1 MRLNGLIFDLG
12 NVLIHNH
19 PERAAE
25 KFSRCNGR
33 STEDNIRI
41 MGDHPDYMCG
51 KITPQEFAR
60 QSFQEF
66 GITGMSEEQF
76 HAIYVDIFDLN
87 EPLVHLLEGLVKK
100 DGVLLEERINLAMLS
115 NTEETTIKFL
125 RGRFPRLF
133 AVFGDRL
140 ALSYEMRHKKLDH
153 YVYERALELAKT
165 KPENTAYIDD
175 KIEYVEAA
183 RKLGMHGI
191 QYFTFESLV
200 QSLKALQVPIHV

>member
-1 MRLNGLIFDLG
+1 
-12 NVLIHNH
+12 
-19 PERAAE
+19 
-25 KFSRCNGR
+25 
-33 STEDNIRI
+33 
-41 MGDHPDYMCG
+41 
-51 KITPQEFAR
+51 
-60 QSFQEF
+60 
-66 GITGMSEEQF
+66 
-76 HAIYVDIFDLN
+76 
-87 EPLVHLLEGLVKK
+87 
-100 DGVLLEERINLAMLS
+100 MLS

-125 RGRFPRLF
+125 SGRFPRLF

-140 ALSYEMRHKKLDH
+140 ALSYEMRHKKPDH
-153 YVYERALELAKT
+153 YVYERALELTKT